1 MGITSIG
8 FSHMKEQLVTSYC
21 DGRPNWSYIPSA
33 SKNSKSRNEFIS
45 EIKTLAG
52 KAATTTDKN
61 ELAII
66 NKQVLILRTEY
77 LSDVAPDRKRLY
89 QLAGNVIN
97 KNSLSI
103 KSERQGELT
112 LLDFLKDADGKQ
124 NLAEKHFALA
134 GGGFL
139 SCPMLTD
146 GGHGAVIS
154 YGGTNVLCNIG
165 AGWGYE
171 MTPTELAKKN
181 EFYSVYWKEY
191 HSVKNDLELEKLPDY
206 IAEKNMFDKKA

>member
-1 MGITSIG
+1 MMTMKTAFIG
-8 FSHMKEQLVTSYC
+8 FSRMKEQLVTSYC
-21 DGRPNWSYIPSA
+21 DGKPNWSYIPSA
-33 SKNSKSRNEFIS
+33 SKNLKSRNEFIS

-61 ELAII
+61 ELEII
-66 NKQVLILRTEY
+66 NKQVLRLRREY
-77 LSDVAPDRKRLY
+77 LSNVAPDRKRIY

-97 KNSLSI
+97 KNSSSI

-134 GGGFL
+134 G
-139 SCPMLTD
+139 
-146 GGHGAVIS
+146 
-154 YGGTNVLCNIG
+154 

-171 MTPTELAKKN
+171 MTPAELAKKN